1 MMALTAE
8 QHSQLAIA
16 YEKAAA
22 DRMVPAEQREAFSR
36 KAHWFRIQ
44 ARIAEKNEARRGRQ
58 APLPARSPAAP
69 SSLALSNIRKG

>member
-8 QHSQLAIA
+8 QHSKLALA

-22 DRMVPAEQREAFSR
+22 DWMVPAEQRAAFSR

-44 ARIAEKNEARRGRQ
+44 ARIAEKNEQTAQDKG
-58 APLPARSPAAP
+58 ASPAMP
-69 SSLALSNIRKG
+69 